1 LKILTLYNASSKHDI
16 IDANRWENL
25 ISSALPH
32 LYIFRFHFTLW
43 FIRES
48 KINWPTDGGFDK
60 CKQFE
65 NDFWIKEHHW
75 YTAYELNKWGI
86 TIFTVPY
93 CKDYYELASDTE
105 VYSNNSLID
114 KSKLFDNVTSLK
126 VSLNVKLQNSDLMF
140 SNIESLTFHT
150 EYIYSLPETVPIQVL
165 KNNVNLSKL
174 KHLRLGH
181 SCEMQ
186 SASIFF
192 LEIFKQAPHFSS
204 ISIYIQNLLA
214 LLNNGELCKY
224 FNKMITKLELHQEHV
239 GQFIPFD
246 QLKEVWKI
254 FSNVEELKC
263 GISGLQNVVELL
275 NRLPNLSNLYV
286 CSSTFYNAK
295 TTEVFLRSTLPD
307 LDANFEL
314 DSEIKYLK
322 IWIGRRM
329 S

>member
-1 LKILTLYNASSKHDI
+1 
-16 IDANRWENL
+16 
-25 ISSALPH
+25 
-32 LYIFRFHFTLW
+32 
-43 FIRES
+43 
-48 KINWPTDGGFDK
+48 
-60 CKQFE
+60 
-65 NDFWIKEHHW
+65 
-75 YTAYELNKWGI
+75 
-86 TIFTVPY
+86 VPY
-93 CKDYYELASDTE
+93 CEDYHKPISDTDL
-105 VYSNNSLID
+105 YCNNSLID
-114 KSKLFDNVTSLK
+114 ESKLFDNVTSLIY
-126 VSLNVKLQNSDLMF
+126 SLNAKLENSDLKF
-140 SNIESLTFHT
+140 SNVQSLTLHT
-150 EYIYSLPETVPIQVL
+150 EYIYYRSFMGSIPETVPIQVL

-314 DSEIKYLK
+314 DSESKYLK